1 MIVAT
6 NLRTRIVNAAAAR
19 TDAMLAELAGG
30 FLELLDFKDLTAKIA
45 RPAGF
50 SGNFRHRRPAQD
62 R

>member
-1 MIVAT
+1 
-6 NLRTRIVNAAAAR
+6 
-19 TDAMLAELAGG
+19 MLAELAGG
-30 FLELLDFKDLTAKIA
+30 FFELLDFKDLTAKIA